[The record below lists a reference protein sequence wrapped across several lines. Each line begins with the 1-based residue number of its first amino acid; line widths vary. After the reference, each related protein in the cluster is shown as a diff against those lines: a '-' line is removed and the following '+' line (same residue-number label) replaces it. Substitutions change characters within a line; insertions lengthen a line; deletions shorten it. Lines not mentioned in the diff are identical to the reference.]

1 MSRVTLSDVRNEAL
15 TAIQMIR
22 GGQLDVKQA
31 QEIRGLLN
39 TIIDTAKTE
48 VEFVKAMPKAI
59 TERMSN
65 NEIRAIAASI
75 EDKDVELDMSLK
87 KIKESQN
94 SYNPPAK

>member
-22 GGQLDVKQA
+22 VGQLDVKQA

-87 KIKESQN
+87 KIKELQN